1 MPEKNRFLEAALFY
15 ARRLG
20 WPVLPVKPGQKAPPL
35 TKNGSLDASTD
46 EKQIYLWW
54 ERCAGRQCRPAH
66 GRVLLGAGH

>member
-46 EKQIYLWW
+46 EKQIYLWG
-54 ERCAGRQCRPAH
+54 RCTRTPTSHCARA
-66 GRVLLGAGH
+66 